1 MKKLENIS
9 FRTDKKTKEI
19 LSEYA
24 ASKKWSISLLVED
37 IVQQWIEENGLRKEE
52 TSE

>member
-1 MKKLENIS
+1 MKKLESIS
-9 FRTDKKTKEI
+9 FRTDEATKEI
-19 LSEYA
+19 LTNYA
-24 ASKKWSISLLVED
+24 RSKKWSISLLVEE